1 MGRLCDDL
9 GMQDAQLIARI
20 RRKYRQLQGA
30 LNERSRRLWAAS
42 EALEIGWGGV
52 TAVAAATQ
60 MSQTTVRAGIVE
72 LKTPRRGKTALPPER
87 IRNPGGG
94 RRRATLND
102 PQLLPTLDGL
112 VEPTSRG
119 DPESPLRWT
128 IKSTRTLA
136 EELTRQAHPVSYG
149 TVATLLDQA
158 GYSLQGNR
166 KTREGASHP
175 DRNAQFE
182 YLNAKVAKFLNRG
195 QPAISVDTKKKEL
208 VGDFKNGGRDWRPH
222 GQPEEVRVHD
232 FQDAV
237 LGKAIPYG
245 VYDILNNQGWVSVGI
260 DHDTAA
266 FAVNTIRRWWKR
278 MGRRRFPSARELL
291 VTADSGGSNSARCR
305 LWKVALQELAD
316 ETKLKITVAHLP
328 PGTSKWNKIE
338 HRLFSFITR
347 NWRGQPLASLQTI
360 VELIGH
366 THTTTGLT
374 VRAELDTN
382 IYPKGIEV
390 PDEQLEQVQLKPH
403 VFHGEWNY
411 TILPR

>member
-1 MGRLCDDL
+1 
-9 GMQDAQLIARI
+9 MQDAQLIARI
-20 RRKYRQLQGA
+20 RRKFRRLQGV

-42 EALEIGWGGV
+42 EALEMGWGGV
-52 TAVAAATQ
+52 TAVARATH
-60 MSQTTVRAGIVE
+60 MSQSTVRAGIAE
-72 LKTPRRGKTALPPER
+72 LKAPRRGKAALPPER
-87 IRNPGGG
+87 IRRPGGG
-94 RRRATLND
+94 RRRAVANN
-102 PQLLPTLDGL
+102 PQLLPALDGL

-136 EELTRQAHPVSYG
+136 EELTRQTHPVSHS
-149 TVATLLDQA
+149 TVATLLDEA

-166 KTREGASHP
+166 KTREGTSHP

-182 YLNAKVAKFLNRG
+182 YLGAEVARFLDRG

-245 VYDILNNQGWVSVGI
+245 VYDILNNQGWVSIGI

-278 MGRRRFPSARELL
+278 MGRRRFPGARELL

-305 LWKVALQELAD
+305 LWKVALQDLAD
-316 ETKLKITVAHLP
+316 DTKLKITIAHLP

-338 HRLFSFITR
+338 HRMFSFITQ
-347 NWRGQPLASLQTI
+347 NWRGQPLATLQTI

-366 THTTTGLT
+366 TRTAKGLT
-374 VRAELDTN
+374 VHAELDTN
-382 IYPKGIEV
+382 PYPKGIEV
-390 PDEQLEQVQLKPH
+390 PDEQLQQVRITPH
-403 VFHGEWNY
+403 AFHGEWNY

>member
-1 MGRLCDDL
+1 MCDDL
-9 GMQDAQLIARI
+9 GMQDAKIIARI
-20 RRKYRQLQGA
+20 RRKFRQLQGA

-52 TAVAAATQ
+52 TAVAKATQ
-60 MSQTTVRAGIVE
+60 MSQSTVHAGIAE

-87 IRNPGGG
+87 VRRPGGG
-94 RRRATLND
+94 RRLATLND
-102 PQLLPTLDGL
+102 PQLLPALDGL

-128 IKSTRTLA
+128 IKSSRTLA
-136 EELTRQAHPVSYG
+136 EELTRQAHPVSHD
-149 TVATLLDQA
+149 TVATLLDHA

-166 KTREGASHP
+166 KTREGTSHP

-182 YLNAKVAKFLNRG
+182 YLNAEVSRFLNRG

-232 FQDAV
+232 FRDPV

-245 VYDILNNQGWVSVGI
+245 VYDILNNQGWVSIGI
-260 DHDTAA
+260 DHETAA
-266 FAVNTIRRWWKR
+266 FAVNTIHRWWKR
-278 MGRRRFPSARELL
+278 MGRRRFPKARELFI
-291 VTADSGGSNSARCR
+291 TADSGGSNSARCR
-305 LWKVALQELAD
+305 LWKVVLQELAND
-316 ETKLKITVAHLP
+316 TGLTITIGHLP

-338 HRLFSFITR
+338 HRMFSFITQ

-366 THTTTGLT
+366 TRTAKGLI
-374 VRAELDTN
+374 VRAELDNNT
-382 IYPKGIEV
+382 YPKGIEV
-390 PDEQLEQVQLKPH
+390 PDEQLDRVQIKPH

-411 TILPR
+411 TIRPR

>member
-1 MGRLCDDL
+1 MGGVCDDL

-20 RRKYRQLQGA
+20 RRKFRQLQGA

-52 TAVAAATQ
+52 TAVAEATQ
-60 MSQTTVRAGIVE
+60 MSQTTVHSGIAELRTPCRA
-72 LKTPRRGKTALPPER
+72 RTALPPER
-87 IRNPGGG
+87 VRRPGGG

-102 PQLLPTLDGL
+102 PQLLPALNGL

-136 EELTRQAHPVSYG
+136 EELIRRDHQVSYG
-149 TVATLLDQA
+149 TVATLLGQA
-158 GYSLQGNR
+158 GYSLQSNR

-182 YLNAKVAKFLNRG
+182 YLNAAVAKFLKRG

-208 VGDFKNGGRDWRPH
+208 VGDFKNGGRDWRPR

-245 VYDILNNQGWVSVGI
+245 VYDILNNQGWVSIGI

-291 VTADSGGSNSARCR
+291 VTADSGGSNSGRCR

-316 ETKLKITVAHLP
+316 DIQLKITVAHLP

-338 HRLFSFITR
+338 HRLFSFITQ
-347 NWRGQPLASLQTI
+347 NWRGQPLASLQTV

-366 THTTTGLT
+366 TRTTTGL
-374 VRAELDTN
+374 VVCAELDKNT
-382 IYPKGIEV
+382 YPKGIEV
-390 PDEQLEQVQLKPH
+390 PAEQLEAVQLKPH
-403 VFHGEWNY
+403 AFHGEWNY
-411 TILPR
+411 TIVPR

>member
-1 MGRLCDDL
+1 MGGVCDDL
-9 GMQDAQLIARI
+9 GMQDAQIIARI
-20 RRKYRQLQGA
+20 RRKFRQLQGA

-52 TAVAAATQ
+52 TIVAEATQ
-60 MSQTTVRAGIVE
+60 MSQTTVRAGIAE
-72 LKTPRRGKTALPPER
+72 LRTPRRARAALPPER
-87 IRNPGGG
+87 IRRPGGG

-102 PQLLPTLDGL
+102 PQLLPVLNGL

-136 EELTRQAHPVSYG
+136 EELIRRDHRVSYG
-149 TVATLLDQA
+149 TVAALLGQA
-158 GYSLQGNR
+158 GYSLQSNR
-166 KTREGASHP
+166 KTREGTAHP

-182 YLNAKVAKFLNRG
+182 YLNAEVAKFLKRG

-208 VGDFKNGGRDWRPH
+208 VGDFKNSGRDWRPR

-245 VYDILNNQGWVSVGI
+245 VYDILNNQGWVSIGI

-278 MGRRRFPSARELL
+278 MGHRRFPSARELL
-291 VTADSGGSNSARCR
+291 VTADSGGSNSSRCR
-305 LWKVALQELAD
+305 WACKFFCVRSWSIEL
-316 ETKLKITVAHLP
+316 
-328 PGTSKWNKIE
+328 GGR
-338 HRLFSFITR
+338 HR
-347 NWRGQPLASLQTI
+347 
-360 VELIGH
+360 
-366 THTTTGLT
+366 
-374 VRAELDTN
+374 
-382 IYPKGIEV
+382 
-390 PDEQLEQVQLKPH
+390 
-403 VFHGEWNY
+403 
-411 TILPR
+411 

>member
-1 MGRLCDDL
+1 MCDDL
-9 GMQDAQLIARI
+9 GMQDAQAIARI
-20 RRKYRQLQGA
+20 RRKFRQLRGA

-52 TAVAAATQ
+52 TAVAEATQ
-60 MSQTTVRAGIVE
+60 MSQSTVRAGIAE
-72 LKTPRRGKTALPPER
+72 LKAPRRGRSALPPDR
-87 IRNPGGG
+87 IRRAGAG
-94 RRRATLND
+94 RRRATQCD
-102 PQLLPTLDGL
+102 PRLLPALDGL

-128 IKSTRTLA
+128 IKSSRTLA
-136 EELTRQAHPVSYG
+136 EELARQSHPVSHG
-149 TVATLLDQA
+149 TVAALLGQA

-166 KTREGASHP
+166 KTREGTSHP

-182 YLNAKVAKFLNRG
+182 YLNAEVTRFLNRG

-208 VGDFKNGGRDWRPH
+208 VGDFKNGGRDWRPQ

-232 FQDAV
+232 FQDPL

-245 VYDILNNQGWVSVGI
+245 VYDILNNQGWVSIGI

-278 MGRRRFPSARELL
+278 MGRRRFPEARELF

-316 ETKLKITVAHLP
+316 DAKLKITIGHLP

-338 HRLFSFITR
+338 HRMFSFITQ
-347 NWRGQPLASLQTI
+347 NWRGQPLASLQAI

-366 THTTTGLT
+366 TRTAKGL
-374 VRAELDTN
+374 VVHAELDKNT
-382 IYPKGIEV
+382 YPKGVEV
-390 PDEQLEQVQLKPH
+390 PDEQLNRVQLKPH

>member
-1 MGRLCDDL
+1 
-9 GMQDAQLIARI
+9 MQDAQLIARI

>member
-1 MGRLCDDL
+1 
-9 GMQDAQLIARI
+9 MQDAQLIARI
-20 RRKYRQLQGA
+20 RRKFRRLQGA

-52 TAVAAATQ
+52 TAVAKATQ
-60 MSQTTVRAGIVE
+60 MSHSTIHAGVAE
-72 LKTPRRGKTALPPER
+72 LKTPRRGSAALPPER
-87 IRNPGGG
+87 IRRSGGG
-94 RRRATLND
+94 RSRAILND
-102 PQLLPTLDGL
+102 PQLLPALDGL

-128 IKSTRTLA
+128 IKSSRTLA

-149 TVATLLDQA
+149 TVATLLGQA
-158 GYSLQGNR
+158 GYSLQGNH
-166 KTREGASHP
+166 KTREGTSHP

-182 YLNAKVAKFLNRG
+182 YLNTEVARFLKRG

-208 VGDFKNGGRDWRPH
+208 VGDFKNGGQDWRPR

-232 FQDAV
+232 FQDPL

-245 VYDILNNQGWVSVGI
+245 VYDIFNNQGWVSIGI

-266 FAVNTIRRWWKR
+266 FAVNTIRRWWQR
-278 MGRRRFPSARELL
+278 MGRRRFPKARELF

-316 ETKLKITVAHLP
+316 DTGLRITIGHLP

-338 HRLFSFITR
+338 HRMFAFITQ
-347 NWRGQPLASLQTI
+347 NWRGQPLASLQAI

-366 THTTTGLT
+366 T
-374 VRAELDTN
+374 
-382 IYPKGIEV
+382 P
-390 PDEQLEQVQLKPH
+390 
-403 VFHGEWNY
+403 HGEGIDGSRRVGHQHVPQGDRSARR
-411 TILPR
+411 TTRTSATQASRFSRRMELHHPAAIG

>member
-1 MGRLCDDL
+1 MGGLCDDL

-20 RRKYRQLQGA
+20 RRKFRQLQGA

-52 TAVAAATQ
+52 TAVAEATQ
-60 MSQTTVRAGIVE
+60 MSQTTVRTGIVE
-72 LKTPRRGKTALPPER
+72 LKTPRRGKAALPPER
-87 IRNPGGG
+87 IRRPGGG

-102 PQLLPTLDGL
+102 PRLLPALDGL

-136 EELTRQAHPVSYG
+136 AELTRRAHPISYG
-149 TVATLLDQA
+149 TVATLLDRA

-166 KTREGASHP
+166 KTREGTSHP

-182 YLNAKVAKFLNRG
+182 YLNAEMAKFLKRG

-278 MGRRRFPSARELL
+278 MGRRRFPNARELL
-291 VTADSGGSNSARCR
+291 VTADSGGSNSARSR

-316 ETKLKITVAHLP
+316 DIRLRITVCHLP

-338 HRLFSFITR
+338 HRLFSFITQ

-366 THTTTGLT
+366 TRTSKGLT
-374 VRAELDTN
+374 VRAELDRNT
-382 IYPKGIEV
+382 YPKGIEV
-390 PDEQLEQVQLKPH
+390 PDEQLDQVHLKPH

>member
-1 MGRLCDDL
+1 MW
-9 GMQDAQLIARI
+9 MQDAQVIARI
-20 RRKYRQLQGA
+20 RRKFRQLKEA

-52 TAVAAATQ
+52 TAVAEATH
-60 MSQTTVRAGIVE
+60 MSQTTIRSGIAE
-72 LKTPRRGKTALPPER
+72 LKAPRRGKAALPSER
-87 IRNPGGG
+87 IRGTGGG
-94 RRRATLND
+94 RHRVAAND
-102 PQLLPTLDGL
+102 PQLLPALDAL

-119 DPESPLRWT
+119 TPESPLRWT

-136 EELTRQAHPVSYG
+136 EELTRQAHPVSHG
-149 TVATLLDQA
+149 TVASLLDEA
-158 GYSLQGNR
+158 GYSLQANR

-182 YLNAKVAKFLNRG
+182 YLNAEMAKFLRRG

-222 GQPEEVRVHD
+222 GQPEPVRVHD
-232 FQDAV
+232 FKDPL

-260 DHDTAA
+260 DHDTAE

-278 MGRRRFPSARELL
+278 MGRRRFPHARELL

-305 LWKVALQELAD
+305 LWKVALQQFAD
-316 ETKLKITVAHLP
+316 ETRMSITVAHLP

-338 HRLFSFITR
+338 HRLFAYITQ

-366 THTTTGLT
+366 TRTEGGLI
-374 VRAELDTN
+374 VRAELDANT
-382 IYPKGIEV
+382 YPKGIEV
-390 PDEQLEQVQLKPH
+390 SDEQLEQVHIKRH
-403 VFHGEWNY
+403 DFHGDWNY
-411 TILPR
+411 TLQPR

>member
-1 MGRLCDDL
+1 MDGLCDDL

-20 RRKYRQLQGA
+20 RRKFGQLQGA

-52 TAVAAATQ
+52 TAVAEATH
-60 MSQTTVRAGIVE
+60 MSQSTVRAGIAE
-72 LKTPRRGKTALPPER
+72 LRTPRRGKAALPPER
-87 IRNPGGG
+87 IRRRGGG

-102 PQLLPTLDGL
+102 PQLLPAINGL

-119 DPESPLRWT
+119 DPASPLRWT

-136 EELTRQAHPVSYG
+136 EELARRDHPVSYG
-149 TVATLLDQA
+149 TVATLLGQA
-158 GYSLQGNR
+158 GYSLQSNR

-182 YLNAKVAKFLNRG
+182 YLNAEVARFLKRG

-208 VGDFKNGGRDWRPH
+208 VGDFKNGGRDWRPR

-245 VYDILNNQGWVSVGI
+245 VYDILNNQGWVSIGVN
-260 DHDTAA
+260 HDTAA

-316 ETKLKITVAHLP
+316 DIQLKITIAHLP

-338 HRLFSFITR
+338 HRLFSFITQ
-347 NWRGQPLASLQTI
+347 NWRGQPLASLETI

-366 THTTTGLT
+366 TRTATGLV
-374 VRAELDTN
+374 VRAELDKNT
-382 IYPKGIEV
+382 YPKGVEV
-390 PDEQLEQVQLKPH
+390 PDEQLEAVQLKPH
-403 VFHGEWNY
+403 AFHGEWNY

>member
-1 MGRLCDDL
+1 
-9 GMQDAQLIARI
+9 MQDAQLTARI
-20 RRKYRQLQGA
+20 RRKYRQLQEA

-52 TAVAAATQ
+52 TAVAEATQ
-60 MSQTTVRAGIVE
+60 MSQSTVRAGIAE
-72 LKTPRRGKTALPPER
+72 LKAPRRGKSALPPER
-87 IRNPGGG
+87 IRRPGGG
-94 RRRATLND
+94 RCRTVLND
-102 PQLLPTLDGL
+102 PQLLPALDAI

-119 DPESPLRWT
+119 DPESALRWT

-136 EELTRQAHPVSYG
+136 DELTRQAHPVSYG
-149 TVATLLDQA
+149 TVATLLNQA
-158 GYSLQGNR
+158 GYSLQANR

-182 YLNAKVAKFLNRG
+182 YLNTEVAKFLNRG

-232 FQDAV
+232 FQDPA

-278 MGRRRFPSARELL
+278 MGRRRFSTARELL

-305 LWKVALQELAD
+305 LWKVALQEFVD
-316 ETKLKITVAHLP
+316 ETRLKITVAHLP

-338 HRLFSFITR
+338 HRMFSFITQ

-366 THTTTGLT
+366 TRTSTGLT
-374 VRAELDTN
+374 VRAELDENT
-382 IYPKGIEV
+382 YPKGIEV
-390 PDEQLEQVQLKPH
+390 PDEQLEQVQLKSH
-403 VFHGEWNY
+403 TFHGDWNY

>member
-1 MGRLCDDL
+1 
-9 GMQDAQLIARI
+9 MQDAQVIARI
-20 RRKYRQLQGA
+20 RRKFRRLQGA

-52 TAVAAATQ
+52 TAVAAATH
-60 MSQTTVRAGIVE
+60 MSQSTVRAGIVE
-72 LKTPRRGKTALPPER
+72 LKSPRRGKMSLPPER
-87 IRNPGGG
+87 VRRPGGG
-94 RRRATLND
+94 RRRAVVND
-102 PQLLPTLDGL
+102 PQLLPVLDGL

-136 EELTRQAHPVSYG
+136 GELARQAHPVSYR
-149 TVATLLDQA
+149 TVATLLDEA

-182 YLNAKVAKFLNRG
+182 HLNTEVARFLKRG

-208 VGDFKNGGRDWRPH
+208 VGDFKNGGRDWRPR

-232 FQDAV
+232 FQDPT

-245 VYDILNNQGWVSVGI
+245 VYDILNNQGWVSIGI
-260 DHDTAA
+260 DHDTAE

-278 MGRRRFPSARELL
+278 MGRRRFPKARDLF

-316 ETKLKITVAHLP
+316 DTGLRITVGHLP

-338 HRLFSFITR
+338 HRMFSFITQ
-347 NWRGQPLASLQTI
+347 NWRGQPLVSLQAI

-366 THTTTGLT
+366 TRTATGLT

-382 IYPKGIEV
+382 AYPKGVEV
-390 PDEQLEQVQLKPH
+390 PAETLAQVRLKPH
-403 VFHGEWNY
+403 VFHGDWNY
-411 TILPR
+411 RILPR